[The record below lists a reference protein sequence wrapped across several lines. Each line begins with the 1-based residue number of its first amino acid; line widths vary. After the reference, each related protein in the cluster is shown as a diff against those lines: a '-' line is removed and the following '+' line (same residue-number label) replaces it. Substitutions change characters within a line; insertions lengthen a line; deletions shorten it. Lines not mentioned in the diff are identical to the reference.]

1 MSPQILKVG
10 DMWKPILVALTL
22 AVTSQS
28 MASEPVRPLNSDFF
42 IPNGELEALEQ
53 KALSGGPQAALRL
66 EMYYAV
72 WAHDSQGEFRWASI
86 GAENGNAASEFDFSL
101 LLWRKKTDADKIRA
115 MYWMTKAADAG
126 KPDAPAVLAHMQKGE
141 EF

>member
-1 MSPQILKVG
+1 
-10 DMWKPILVALTL
+10 MWKPILVALAL

-28 MASEPVRPLNSDFF
+28 MASEPLRPLNADFF
-42 IPNGELEALEQ
+42 IPKVELDVLKQ
-53 KALSGGPQAALRL
+53 KALTGDPQAALRL

-72 WAHDSQGEFRWASI
+72 WAHDSQGEFQWASI

-101 LLWRKKTDADKIRA
+101 LLWRKQTDADKIRA
-115 MYWMTKAADAG
+115 MYWMAKAADAG
-126 KPDAPAVLAHMQKGE
+126 TPRAPAVLAHMQKGE